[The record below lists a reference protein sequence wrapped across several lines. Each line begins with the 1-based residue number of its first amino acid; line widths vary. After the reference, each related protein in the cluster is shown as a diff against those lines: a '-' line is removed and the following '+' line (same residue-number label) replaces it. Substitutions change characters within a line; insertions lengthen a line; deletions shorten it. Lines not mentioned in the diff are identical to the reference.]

1 MIQRL
6 VKYLVIFL
14 SGIVLIAGC
23 SISGVKTQEYFDSAK
38 EFNKIYFQVVGEIE
52 FNSNMKSLKSLQ
64 SEENI
69 KNIERLGVLLEN
81 IRQTIPKDREP
92 LIYDFQSRYD
102 DLVFLKNSHERY
114 SELSIE
120 EKRRFN
126 MAMINIK
133 GYKDDWNDKNST
145 TVWE

>member
-14 SGIVLIAGC
+14 SGIVLITGC